1 MDCERIREQLGPYLD
16 DEVSQ
21 DVRREVDAHLSAC
34 PDCTGELDSLG
45 RIAEALAPQKPV
57 AVPDRLWSAIEQRL
71 DGDTPQETPRVR
83 FAGKFRFFRRP
94 MTAAAGVL
102 FAVGLGLGVIA
113 LLHETTTTANAA
125 TVDFSV
131 LLDALP
137 LDPQKALRK
146 FLTLYDAKEI
156 QPNTVHEEAPSLN
169 FEVPAILPGGFR
181 RETVYALRFGDAP
194 GIAAEYYRD
203 DGEFLAALFH
213 PPVQQEDF
221 GTHEDRPCVIGQH
234 RGHTVEVGPW
244 RLVHLTDPTTC
255 HCVLS
260 RLDLEH
266 EVPAVMAAVAPRSTP
281 LDDHGHDGGGHGHS
295 SGGAP

>member
-1 MDCERIREQLGPYLD
+1 MDCQRIREQLGAYLD
-16 DEVSQ
+16 DEVPQ
-21 DVRREVDAHLSAC
+21 DVRREVETHLSAC
-34 PDCTGELDSLG
+34 PECTGELDALG
-45 RIAEALAPQKPV
+45 RIPEILAPQEPV
-57 AVPDRLWSAIEQRL
+57 AVPDALWSAIEQRL
-71 DGDTPQETPRVR
+71 DGDTQQETQRAPLT
-83 FAGKFRFFRRP
+83 AKFHIFRRP
-94 MTAAAGVL
+94 MTAAASVL
-102 FAVGLGLGVIA
+102 FALGIGLVAIA
-113 LLHETTTTANAA
+113 LLHETTPTASAS

-137 LDPQKALRK
+137 LDAQKALRK

-156 QPNTVHEEAPSLN
+156 QPYTAHNRAPDLD
-169 FEVPAILPGGFR
+169 FEVPETLPGGFR
-181 RETVYALRFGDAP
+181 REAVYALRFGGAP

-221 GTHEDRPCVIGQH
+221 GTHKDRPCVIGQH

-260 RLDLEH
+260 RLDLEY
-266 EVPAVMAAVAPRSTP
+266 EVPAVMDALAPRSKQ
-281 LDDHGHDGGGHGHS
+281 LESQGHGHS
-295 SGGAP
+295 GHGQSPE